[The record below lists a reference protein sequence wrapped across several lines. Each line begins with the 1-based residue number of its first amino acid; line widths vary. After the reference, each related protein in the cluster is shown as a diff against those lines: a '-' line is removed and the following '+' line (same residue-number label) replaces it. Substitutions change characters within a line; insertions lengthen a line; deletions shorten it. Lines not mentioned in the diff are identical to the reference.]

1 MGFNLIGYLGMKN
14 GYRTVQILLLLPLIF
29 SIPAY
34 FAFVDCYA
42 LSGADFLSRQLKLES
57 PDQINLPTCSRDK
70 VNVGLTGF
78 SHSVF
83 VDDDISEQLP
93 FTSFQVSPLG
103 LTTFFL
109 RC

>member
-1 MGFNLIGYLGMKN
+1 MKN
-14 GYRTVQILLLLPLIF
+14 GYKKVQILLVLHLIF
-29 SIPAY
+29 SISAY

-42 LSGADFLSRQLKLES
+42 LSGADFLSKQLKLEA

-70 VNVGLTGF
+70 VNFGSTGF
-78 SHSVF
+78 NHSVF
-83 VDDDISEQLP
+83 LDDNISEQLP